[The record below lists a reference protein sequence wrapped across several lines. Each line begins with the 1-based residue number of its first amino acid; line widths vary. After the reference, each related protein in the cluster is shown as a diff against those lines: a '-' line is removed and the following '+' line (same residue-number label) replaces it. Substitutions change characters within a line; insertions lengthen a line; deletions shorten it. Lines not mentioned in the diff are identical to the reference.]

1 MAILGLGERILQA
14 SEDFANPH
22 LVSKPLARL
31 NIAVVWSL
39 ILAWLVEE
47 SF

>member
-1 MAILGLGERILQA
+1 MVILGLGDRVLQA
-14 SEDFANPH
+14 QEGFANPH
-22 LVSKPLARL
+22 LLSKPLARL